1 MDSIQS
7 TLHQLKKQEIS
18 RIFTNH
24 KRALLRQ
31 LEKSGLL
38 KRRRKVKS
46 YNLLLHAANLYL
58 IHHLSFRRLSYR
70 MAQAHGVKMS
80 DVAWQKQLVRFAPV
94 LLTAVQVLLKRKEHP
109 SNSILAIDAT
119 SFSMEGN
126 RDCWFRVHSCI
137 FPQSCAV
144 GHLLLTD
151 QHTAES
157 VNHFPI
163 LPGRCYLADRAY
175 GKVSQ
180 MAVLMEQG
188 ADFVVRIPLNNVRLF
203 LDTDCRKKIDWKSWL
218 SGFSGEKFS
227 MRCFFPYQKKVYSI
241 RLAGIRLSPEQ
252 QERSRKR
259 ARRASQKRMNNV
271 QDRTLIFADWM
282 VLATSLLDESF
293 DLYELYRQRWQIE
306 LFFKTGKSLLNF
318 HRLRRCSTQWA
329 EGIISI
335 WMASVTFLSFLYQA
349 IRSLLPSPSFFFAFD
364 FLSAFWS

>member
-1 MDSIQS
+1 MDNIQS
-7 TLHQLKKQEIS
+7 TLRKLKKQEIS
-18 RIFTNH
+18 QIFRNQ
-24 KRALLRQ
+24 KRALLSQ

-38 KRRRKVKS
+38 KRRRKVKN
-46 YNLLLHAANLYL
+46 YNILLHAANLYL

-70 MAQAHGVKMS
+70 MAQSHGVEMS

-94 LLTAVQVLLKRKEHP
+94 LLTAVQVLLKRKGHP

-126 RDCWFRVHSCI
+126 RDCWFRVHSSI
-137 FPQSCAV
+137 FPQSYAV

-157 VNHFPI
+157 VHHFPI

-175 GKVSQ
+175 GKASQ
-180 MAVLMEQG
+180 MAALMEKG
-188 ADFVVRIPLNNVRLF
+188 ADFVVRIPLNNIRLF
-203 LDTDCRKKIDWKSWL
+203 LDTDCRKKIDWASWL

-227 MRCFFPYQKKVYSI
+227 MRCFFPYQKKIYSI
-241 RLAGIRLSPEQ
+241 RLMGFRMSPEQ
-252 QERSRKR
+252 RERSRKR
-259 ARRASQKRMNNV
+259 ARRASQQRMN
-271 QDRTLIFADWM
+271 QLREKTLLFADWL
-282 VLATSLLDESF
+282 VLATSLLDEKI

-318 HRLRRCSTQWA
+318 HRLRRCSTLWA

-335 WMASVTFLSFLYQA
+335 WMASVTFLSMLHLL
-349 IRSLLPSPSFFFAFD
+349 IRPFFPSPSFFFSFD
-364 FLSAFWS
+364 FLSTFWI